1 MEGFEERV
9 RQESRVSFV
18 ERPLRRVACG
28 KARALTG
35 DLAFTFARSNPLPL
49 PSASFGARGA
59 MGKGFVVL
67 SKRLEALWT
76 RDHNL
81 EEDFG
86 VSATRFVSNW

>member
-1 MEGFEERV
+1 
-9 RQESRVSFV
+9 
-18 ERPLRRVACG
+18 
-28 KARALTG
+28 
-35 DLAFTFARSNPLPL
+35 
-49 PSASFGARGA
+49 